1 MMATRN
7 LLLFQGIESRMLP
20 ASTNEMN
27 PRNEKRNSSKF
38 LVYPE
43 RWWVLITVILIG
55 FSTYSHWAS
64 FAAVKGKV
72 ETFYNRTDSEVD
84 SIIMMRFFLGIPCFF
99 INLIIAEHLELKAII
114 LLASTLNAVGE

>member
-1 MMATRN
+1 MITTRN
-7 LLLFQGIESRMLP
+7 LLLFQGTESRMLP
-20 ASTNEMN
+20 ASTNEIN

>member
-1 MMATRN
+1 
-7 LLLFQGIESRMLP
+7 MLP
-20 ASTNEMN
+20 SATTEPNSKTETNN
-27 PRNEKRNSSKF
+27 YSKYE
-38 LVYPE
+38 VYPE

-99 INLIIAEHLELKAII
+99 INLIIAEHLELKSII
-114 LLASTLNAVGE
+114 LLASTLNAIGE

>member
-1 MMATRN
+1 
-7 LLLFQGIESRMLP
+7 MLP
-20 ASTNEMN
+20 SSTNETKT
-27 PRNEKRNSSKF
+27 KRGSSKF
-38 LVYPE
+38 IVYPE

-114 LLASTLNAVGE
+114 LLASTLNAVGWWISYSNSNSYITFGIKA

>member
-1 MMATRN
+1 
-7 LLLFQGIESRMLP
+7 MLP
-20 ASTNEMN
+20 PDTKESSQ
-27 PRNEKRNSSKF
+27 EKELKPSSQF
-38 LVYPE
+38 VVYPE

-114 LLASTLNAVGE
+114 LLASTFNSVGEST

>member
-1 MMATRN
+1 MQVF
-7 LLLFQGIESRMLP
+7 LLFQGMETRMLP
-20 ASTNEMN
+20 SNTNEIN

-38 LVYPE
+38 MVYPE